1 MKLFAK
7 TTCMHALWVAV
18 MWTELKNHPLS
29 ASRGKEGGNNPID
42 GPQHR
47 RRVPTHHLPVVG
59 GRWAAGGVAF
69 VHAQHAHTHTHI
81 TVYLQRSA
89 MSLQGGGYVALCG
102 PDGGTLGWGEVVVGA
117 LVPFPVSSGWHLALL
132 HSYSSGTSA
141 LPDAAL
147 SPWGQY
153 LKSPPSPPRQ
163 RPHDLLQ
170 PRIQSEDVSYQEHC
184 DTQPCVG
191 QAASTS
197 HSSALP
203 QPRAPA
209 PHSTYAWLQVT
220 IIHQRWNNKPEQA
233 LHPALQISR
242 KQVLS
247 SY

>member
-18 MWTELKNHPLS
+18 IWTELKNHPLS

-69 VHAQHAHTHTHI
+69 VHAQHAHTHHS
-81 TVYLQRSA
+81 LSA
-89 MSLQGGGYVALCG
+89 AQCHVPAGWGLCG

-153 LKSPPSPPRQ
+153 LKSLPSPPRQ

-220 IIHQRWNNKPEQA
+220 IIHQRWNSKPEQA

-242 KQVLS
+242 IQVLS

>member
-1 MKLFAK
+1 
-7 TTCMHALWVAV
+7 MHARSLSRCNLDR
-18 MWTELKNHPLS
+18 TEKPPAICIQRKRRGEQSNRWAS
-29 ASRGKEGGNNPID
+29 AQAEGPHTS
-42 GPQHR
+42 PSS
-47 RRVPTHHLPVVG
+47 G
-59 GRWAAGGVAF
+59 GREVGSRRCGLCACPA
-69 VHAQHAHTHTHI
+69 HTHAHTHHS
-81 TVYLQRSA
+81 LSA
-89 MSLQGGGYVALCG
+89 AQCHVPAGWELCG

-117 LVPFPVSSGWHLALL
+117 LVPFPISSGWHLALL

-153 LKSPPSPPRQ
+153 LKSLPSPPRQ
-163 RPHDLLQ
+163 CPHDLLQ

-220 IIHQRWNNKPEQA
+220 IIHQRWNSKPEQA

-242 KQVLS
+242 IQVLN